1 MEKIASFTI
10 DHIKL
15 QPGIYVSRKDQ
26 IGQEVVTTFDLRMTS
41 PNEEP
46 VMNTAEVHTIEHLGA
61 TYLRN
66 KEEIRD
72 KVIYF
77 GPMGCR
83 TGFYLLLAGACRL
96 SAQCD
101 DMIAQVVNPL
111 VVSAIFSLV
120 ASTAYGEAWKAV
132 AKSSPA
138 NLAKFYLAAL
148 VLKLM
153 AGTLVFLIYVLV
165 CDKQNILGFT
175 AIFALFYVVLLVFDC
190 IYFARVEKKNRLS

>member
-1 MEKIASFTI
+1 MEKDEKLRLQTIRQASI
-10 DHIKL
+10 RYK
-15 QPGIYVSRKDQ
+15 Q
-26 IGQEVVTTFDLRMTS
+26 ISLWL
-41 PNEEP
+41 
-46 VMNTAEVHTIEHLGA
+46 TAAVA
-61 TYLRN
+61 
-66 KEEIRD
+66 
-72 KVIYF
+72 
-77 GPMGCR
+77 
-83 TGFYLLLAGACRL
+83 LAVLFACRL

-190 IYFARVEKKNRLS
+190 IYFSRVEKKNNLNKK

>member
-1 MEKIASFTI
+1 MEKDEKLRLQTIRQASI
-10 DHIKL
+10 RYK
-15 QPGIYVSRKDQ
+15 Q
-26 IGQEVVTTFDLRMTS
+26 ISLWL
-41 PNEEP
+41 
-46 VMNTAEVHTIEHLGA
+46 TAAVA
-61 TYLRN
+61 
-66 KEEIRD
+66 
-72 KVIYF
+72 
-77 GPMGCR
+77 
-83 TGFYLLLAGACRL
+83 LAVLFACRL

-111 VVSAIFSLV
+111 VVSAIFSLA

-138 NLAKFYLAAL
+138 NLVKFYLAAL

-165 CDKQNILGFT
+165 CDRQNILGFT

>member
-1 MEKIASFTI
+1 MEKEEKLRLQTIRQASI
-10 DHIKL
+10 RYK
-15 QPGIYVSRKDQ
+15 Q
-26 IGQEVVTTFDLRMTS
+26 ISLWL
-41 PNEEP
+41 
-46 VMNTAEVHTIEHLGA
+46 TAAVA
-61 TYLRN
+61 
-66 KEEIRD
+66 
-72 KVIYF
+72 
-77 GPMGCR
+77 
-83 TGFYLLLAGACRL
+83 LAVLFACRL

-153 AGTLVFLIYVLV
+153 AGTLVFLISVRV
-165 CDKQNILGFT
+165 CDRQNILGFT

>member
-1 MEKIASFTI
+1 MEKDEKLRLQTIRQASI
-10 DHIKL
+10 RYK
-15 QPGIYVSRKDQ
+15 Q
-26 IGQEVVTTFDLRMTS
+26 ISLWL
-41 PNEEP
+41 
-46 VMNTAEVHTIEHLGA
+46 TAAVA
-61 TYLRN
+61 
-66 KEEIRD
+66 
-72 KVIYF
+72 
-77 GPMGCR
+77 
-83 TGFYLLLAGACRL
+83 LAVLFACRV

-165 CDKQNILGFT
+165 CDRQKILGFT
-175 AIFALFYVVLLVFDC
+175 VIFALFYVVLLVFDC
-190 IYFARVEKKNRLS
+190 IYFARVEKKSRLS

>member
-1 MEKIASFTI
+1 MEKDEKLRLQTIRQASI
-10 DHIKL
+10 RYK
-15 QPGIYVSRKDQ
+15 Q
-26 IGQEVVTTFDLRMTS
+26 ISLWL
-41 PNEEP
+41 
-46 VMNTAEVHTIEHLGA
+46 TAAVA
-61 TYLRN
+61 
-66 KEEIRD
+66 
-72 KVIYF
+72 
-77 GPMGCR
+77 
-83 TGFYLLLAGACRL
+83 LAVLFACRL

-138 NLAKFYLAAL
+138 NLAKFYMAAL
-148 VLKLM
+148 VIKMM

-190 IYFARVEKKNRLS
+190 IYFAREEKKNRLS

>member
-1 MEKIASFTI
+1 MRLQ
-10 DHIKL
+10 HIK
-15 QPGIYVSRKDQ
+15 QAGIRYKQ
-26 IGQEVVTTFDLRMTS
+26 ISLWLVAALSLIILF
-41 PNEEP
+41 
-46 VMNTAEVHTIEHLGA
+46 
-61 TYLRN
+61 
-66 KEEIRD
+66 
-72 KVIYF
+72 
-77 GPMGCR
+77 
-83 TGFYLLLAGACRL
+83 ACRV
-96 SAQCD
+96 SASCD
-101 DMIAQVVNPL
+101 DILAQVVNPL

-165 CDKQNILGFT
+165 CDRQNILGFT

-190 IYFARVEKKNRLS
+190 IFFSRIEKKEKINN

>member
-1 MEKIASFTI
+1 MEKDEKLRLQTIRQASI
-10 DHIKL
+10 RYK
-15 QPGIYVSRKDQ
+15 Q
-26 IGQEVVTTFDLRMTS
+26 ISLWL
-41 PNEEP
+41 
-46 VMNTAEVHTIEHLGA
+46 TAAVA
-61 TYLRN
+61 
-66 KEEIRD
+66 
-72 KVIYF
+72 
-77 GPMGCR
+77 
-83 TGFYLLLAGACRL
+83 LAVLFACRL

-111 VVSAIFSLV
+111 VVSAIFSLA

-138 NLAKFYLAAL
+138 NLARFYMAAL

-153 AGTLVFLIYVLV
+153 SGTLVFLIYVLV

>member
-1 MEKIASFTI
+1 MEKDEKLRLQTIRQASI
-10 DHIKL
+10 RYK
-15 QPGIYVSRKDQ
+15 Q
-26 IGQEVVTTFDLRMTS
+26 ISLWL
-41 PNEEP
+41 
-46 VMNTAEVHTIEHLGA
+46 TAAVA
-61 TYLRN
+61 
-66 KEEIRD
+66 
-72 KVIYF
+72 
-77 GPMGCR
+77 
-83 TGFYLLLAGACRL
+83 LAVLFACRL

-138 NLAKFYLAAL
+138 NLAKFYLAAMM
-148 VLKLM
+148 LKMM
-153 AGTLVFLIYVLV
+153 AGVLVFLIYVLV

-190 IYFARVEKKNRLS
+190 IYFARVEKKSRLS

>member
-1 MEKIASFTI
+1 MEKDEKLRLQTIRQASI
-10 DHIKL
+10 RYK
-15 QPGIYVSRKDQ
+15 Q
-26 IGQEVVTTFDLRMTS
+26 ISLWL
-41 PNEEP
+41 
-46 VMNTAEVHTIEHLGA
+46 TAAVA
-61 TYLRN
+61 
-66 KEEIRD
+66 
-72 KVIYF
+72 
-77 GPMGCR
+77 
-83 TGFYLLLAGACRL
+83 LAVLFACRL

-132 AKSSPA
+132 AKSSPV
-138 NLAKFYLAAL
+138 NLAKFYMAAL
-148 VLKLM
+148 VIKM
-153 AGTLVFLIYVLV
+153 VAGTLVFLIYVLV

>member
-1 MEKIASFTI
+1 MEKDEKLRLQTIRQASI
-10 DHIKL
+10 RYK
-15 QPGIYVSRKDQ
+15 Q
-26 IGQEVVTTFDLRMTS
+26 ISLWL
-41 PNEEP
+41 
-46 VMNTAEVHTIEHLGA
+46 TAAVA
-61 TYLRN
+61 
-66 KEEIRD
+66 
-72 KVIYF
+72 
-77 GPMGCR
+77 
-83 TGFYLLLAGACRL
+83 LAVLFACRL

-138 NLAKFYLAAL
+138 NLARFYMAAL

-153 AGTLVFLIYVLV
+153 SGTLLFLIYVLV
-165 CDKQNILGFT
+165 CDRQNILGFT

>member
-1 MEKIASFTI
+1 MEKDEKLRLQTIRQASI
-10 DHIKL
+10 RYK
-15 QPGIYVSRKDQ
+15 Q
-26 IGQEVVTTFDLRMTS
+26 ISLWL
-41 PNEEP
+41 
-46 VMNTAEVHTIEHLGA
+46 TAAVA
-61 TYLRN
+61 
-66 KEEIRD
+66 
-72 KVIYF
+72 
-77 GPMGCR
+77 
-83 TGFYLLLAGACRL
+83 LAVLFACRL

-120 ASTAYGEAWKAV
+120 ESTAYGEAWKAI

-138 NLAKFYLAAL
+138 NLAKFYMAAL
-148 VLKLM
+148 VIKM
-153 AGTLVFLIYVLV
+153 VAGTLVFLIYVLV